1 MLGRQR
7 RRKHYQWF
15 SLLFFRGTKKKN
27 LIKFVNMNRFFP
39 LVTTWVSMTADPMS
53 GSSWSSNFLQYHPHL
68 GANNNLNL
76 HTLIL
81 SKNVCFK
88 LQLCTRLHRVEF
100 EIKSINQTLYFCKVS
115 HNPDPTFFISLYS
128 PWSTIKLNTFTLSFS
143 YKSQQEL
150 CYINKKRFIYFLFT
164 HGFQMTWCHRWF
176 IDVLQHY
183 NTETL

>member
-53 GSSWSSNFLQYHPHL
+53 GSSWSSNFLQYHLHL

-100 EIKSINQTLYFCKVS
+100 EIKSINQTLYFLKSVITLTQLSLFLCI
-115 HNPDPTFFISLYS
+115 HRGQQLNWTLSLY
-128 PWSTIKLNTFTLSFS
+128 LSH
-143 YKSQQEL
+143 
-150 CYINKKRFIYFLFT
+150 INLSRSCAT
-164 HGFQMTWCHRWF
+164 
-176 IDVLQHY
+176 
-183 NTETL
+183 